1 MHNFCSPSSAESHPP
16 TPCYRPQTAKL
27 NISAKLEEKK
37 KKPPH
42 AGNCYGFWP
51 FLLLS
56 QHMFSSVI
64 KLLSKNSFGSWVAKK
79 LELTTQ
85 FWTNFVNQGER
96 GVDNV
101 LQKCFIL
108 LE

>member
-37 KKPPH
+37 KK
-42 AGNCYGFWP
+42 ASSCWE
-51 FLLLS
+51 LLWILAFPSVKSTHVQLS
-56 QHMFSSVI
+56 NKIALQEQ
-64 KLLSKNSFGSWVAKK
+64 LWEPGCKK